1 MVEVNSDSEFQ
12 SARISRNC
20 FKKEIFSTQSWK
32 AVLIIFFSDT
42 WTSSLNKSGS
52 GHFKKQWLMKNTE
65 ETKEVPDVDEI
76 VREELRNEF
85 IFFWSNKSL
94 LKWDASSRQGWK
106 NTNTYWANTGVRSC
120 SPEHERTRTRI
131 FQKLLNT
138 NEHELGK
145 FINYRTRTNTNT
157 KLKVGEQRTRNRTP
171 NTWTPNVFAPVRRVR
186 RFKTVRTFRRSDC
199 VKSPRFAQIYSWNP
213 KCSLFSLL
221 TMFDLVNSCC

>member
-94 LKWDASSRQGWK
+94 QKLDASSRLSFGPNFVWGSIEMIASG
-106 NTNTYWANTGVRSC
+106 TMHPTL
-120 SPEHERTRTRI
+120 RT
-131 FQKLLNT
+131 
-138 NEHELGK
+138 
-145 FINYRTRTNTNT
+145 
-157 KLKVGEQRTRNRTP
+157 
-171 NTWTPNVFAPVRRVR
+171 
-186 RFKTVRTFRRSDC
+186 TF
-199 VKSPRFAQIYSWNP
+199 
-213 KCSLFSLL
+213 
-221 TMFDLVNSCC
+221 